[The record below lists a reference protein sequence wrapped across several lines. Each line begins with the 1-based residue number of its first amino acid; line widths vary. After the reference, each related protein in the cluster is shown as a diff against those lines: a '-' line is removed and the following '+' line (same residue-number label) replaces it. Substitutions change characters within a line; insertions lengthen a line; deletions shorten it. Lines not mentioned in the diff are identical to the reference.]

1 MMIRKQSIITLSLL
15 LCSLTSVNLI
25 MAQALAQA
33 KKEQPKL
40 EQKPEIKSETKT
52 KSETKSETK
61 PETKPA
67 PKLDSKTAVKLA
79 LKAYKDGRYG
89 EAANLLLTD
98 LKEHPDDSK
107 THYYLG
113 LALKKQ
119 GYDMSALKEL
129 EMAARLA
136 PPDMITAFAQE
147 KLEGLDKP
155 AVLPAAPAKPKDWF
169 AQMTSS
175 VTDFI
180 GLTKPVTSISPTNA
194 TTEKPASG
202 ANFEIPDL
210 FGSMK
215 DAIRSGKKMIKTA
228 SGQAPQSSRRTSG
241 PAEIMHMDEMLDL
254 VEKSKTINVPAWAS
268 HAEGLTVFSQ
278 APENIPEWDYWI
290 ARFKRSI
297 QHVLLKRLNAESTD
311 QVRGA
316 AAAIFSVD
324 RKGNLHGSIYA
335 STADSV
341 LNKCLVEAI
350 RDLNHSRI
358 LAFPANSNITGWNFQ
373 MTWNF
378 GKLLTYVRNYREQVK
393 QAAAIKELTDALAAD
408 AQIRAKILKAK
419 NEREL
424 KAKMK
429 KLAKEKD
436 LATKAKLLE
445 QKREI
450 KAEVEGHIMTKPALK
465 ELRAV
470 TLELNDINTTPGAP
484 IPEGDPFASIDD
496 NKILSWPDLN
506 R

>member
-1 MMIRKQSIITLSLL
+1 MTKFSIAVTCALT
-15 LCSLTSVNLI
+15 CSLTYVE
-25 MAQALAQA
+25 MAQG
-33 KKEQPKL
+33 QPK
-40 EQKPEIKSETKT
+40 
-52 KSETKSETK
+52 
-61 PETKPA
+61 A
-67 PKLDSKTAVKLA
+67 PVLDSKTAVKMA
-79 LKAYKDGRYG
+79 LKAYKSGKFG

-136 PPDMITAFAQE
+136 PPEMISSFAEE
-147 KLEGLDKP
+147 KLDGLDKSS
-155 AVLPAAPAKPKDWF
+155 LPVAPAKPKDWF
-169 AQMTSS
+169 SQMTTS
-175 VTDFI
+175 VTEFM
-180 GLTKPVTSISPTNA
+180 GFSKPVASKA
-194 TTEKPASG
+194 DEKPAPTQV
-202 ANFEIPDL
+202 FEMPDL

-215 DAIRSGKKMIKTA
+215 DAIRNGKKMIKTA
-228 SGQAPQSSRRTSG
+228 SGQSQSSRHSTGG

-268 HAEGLTVFSQ
+268 HTEGLTVYHQ

-335 STADSV
+335 TTADST

-358 LAFPANSNITGWNFQ
+358 LAFPASSNISGWNFQ

-378 GKLLTYVRNYREQVK
+378 GKMLAYVRNYREQAK
-393 QAAAIKELTDALAAD
+393 QREAIKQLTDVLASD
-408 AQIRAKILKAK
+408 AQLKAKILKAK

-429 KLAKEKD
+429 KLAKAKD
-436 LATKAKLLE
+436 LATKARLLE
-445 QKREI
+445 QNREI
-450 KAEVEGHIMTKPALK
+450 KAEVEGHIMTKPTIK

-470 TLELNDINTTPGAP
+470 TLELNDLNTTPGAP

>member
-1 MMIRKQSIITLSLL
+1 MLKKASLFFIAL
-15 LCSLTSVNLI
+15 TCSFY
-25 MAQALAQA
+25 MAAQAQNKTPVGEA
-33 KKEQPKL
+33 K
-40 EQKPEIKSETKT
+40 
-52 KSETKSETK
+52 
-61 PETKPA
+61 A
-67 PKLDSKTAVKLA
+67 PILDSKTAVKMA
-79 LKAYKDGRYG
+79 LKAYKAGKFG

-136 PPDMITAFAQE
+136 PPEMITSFAQE

-155 AVLPAAPAKPKDWF
+155 VLPAAPAKPKDWF

-175 VTDFI
+175 VTDFM
-180 GLTKPVTSISPTNA
+180 GLTKPTTSKPE
-194 TTEKPASG
+194 EKPATL
-202 ANFEIPDL
+202 AAFEMPDL

-215 DAIRSGKKMIKTA
+215 DAIRNGKKMIKGA
-228 SGQAPQSSRRTSG
+228 SSGGQESSRRRTGG
-241 PAEIMHMDEMLDL
+241 PAEIMHMGEMLDL
-254 VEKSKTINVPAWAS
+254 VEKSKSINVPAWAS
-268 HAEGLTVFSQ
+268 HAEGLTVYHQ

-335 STADSV
+335 TTADSI

-358 LAFPANSNITGWNFQ
+358 LAFPANSNISGWNFQ

-378 GKLLTYVRNYREQVK
+378 GKMLAYVHNYREQAK
-393 QAAAIKELTDALAAD
+393 QREAINELTALLAAD
-408 AQIRAKILKAK
+408 TQLKAKILKAK

-429 KLAKEKD
+429 KLAKQKE
-436 LATKAKLLE
+436 LATKAKLIE
-445 QKREI
+445 QTREI
-450 KAEVEGHIMTKPALK
+450 KAEVEGHIMTKPTVK

-470 TLELNDINTTPGAP
+470 TLELNDLNTTPGAP

>member
-1 MMIRKQSIITLSLL
+1 MLIKASNLLIALTLLI
-15 LCSLTSVNLI
+15 CSHTVGG
-25 MAQALAQA
+25 ALAQA
-33 KKEQPKL
+33 KPEAKPQVKL
-40 EQKPEIKSETKT
+40 EAKPEAKA
-52 KSETKSETK
+52 
-61 PETKPA
+61 A
-67 PKLDSKTAVKLA
+67 PPLDSKTAVKMA
-79 LKAYKDGRYG
+79 LKAYKSGRYG
-89 EAANLLLTD
+89 EAANLLLND

-119 GYDMSALKEL
+119 GYDMTALKEL

-136 PPDMITAFAQE
+136 PPEMISAFAEE

-155 AVLPAAPAKPKDWF
+155 AQLPTAPAKPKDWF

-175 VTDFI
+175 VTDFM
-180 GLTKPVTSISPTNA
+180 GLTKPTINKAS
-194 TTEKPASG
+194 EDKPATAAA
-202 ANFEIPDL
+202 ANFEFPDL
-210 FGSMK
+210 FGNMK
-215 DAIRSGKKMIKTA
+215 DALRHGKKMIKTA
-228 SGQAPQSSRRTSG
+228 SGHAPSSRRTSG

-254 VEKSKTINVPAWAS
+254 VEKSKSINVTAWAS
-268 HAEGLTVFSQ
+268 HAEGLTVYSQ

-335 STADSV
+335 STADSI

-378 GKLLTYVRNYREQVK
+378 GKMLAYVHNYREQVK
-393 QAAAIKELTDALAAD
+393 QAEAIKQLTDALAAD

-445 QKREI
+445 QTREI
-450 KAEVEGHIMTKPALK
+450 KAEVQGHIMTKPTVK

-470 TLELNDINTTPGAP
+470 TLELNDLNAPPGAP
-484 IPEGDPFASIDD
+484 IPSGDPFASIDD

>member
-1 MMIRKQSIITLSLL
+1 LLS
-15 LCSLTSVNLI
+15 
-25 MAQALAQA
+25 
-33 KKEQPKL
+33 
-40 EQKPEIKSETKT
+40 
-52 KSETKSETK
+52 
-61 PETKPA
+61 
-67 PKLDSKTAVKLA
+67 
-79 LKAYKDGRYG
+79 
-89 EAANLLLTD
+89 D

-119 GYDMSALKEL
+119 GLDMSALKEL

-136 PPDMITAFAQE
+136 PPEMISAFAEE
-147 KLEGLDKP
+147 KLEGLDNAKSP
-155 AVLPAAPAKPKDWF
+155 LLRAAPNKPKDWF

-180 GLTKPVTSISPTNA
+180 GLTKPETNKPTNS
-194 TTEKPASG
+194 EKPTTS

-228 SGQAPQSSRRTSG
+228 SGASSSQSSQSSHSRRTSG

-254 VEKSKTINVPAWAS
+254 VEKSKTMNVPAWAS
-268 HAEGLTVFSQ
+268 HAEGLTVYSQ
-278 APENIPEWDYWI
+278 APENTPEWDYWI

-297 QHVLLKRLNAESTD
+297 QHVLLKRLNAESTN

-316 AAAIFSVD
+316 AAAIFSID

-341 LNKCLVEAI
+341 LNKCLVGAI

-378 GKLLTYVRNYREQVK
+378 GKMLAYVRNYREQVK
-393 QAAAIKELTDALAAD
+393 QAEAIKQLADALAAD
-408 AQIRAKILKAK
+408 AQIKAKILKT
-419 NEREL
+419 
-424 KAKMK
+424 K
-429 KLAKEKD
+429 K
-436 LATKAKLLE
+436 
-445 QKREI
+445 
-450 KAEVEGHIMTKPALK
+450 
-465 ELRAV
+465 
-470 TLELNDINTTPGAP
+470 
-484 IPEGDPFASIDD
+484 
-496 NKILSWPDLN
+496 
-506 R
+506 

>member
-1 MMIRKQSIITLSLL
+1 MMIRKHSIITLSLL
-15 LCSLTSVNLI
+15 LCSLTSVNLVT
-25 MAQALAQA
+25 AQALAQA
-33 KKEQPKL
+33 KKEQPKVEPKI

-52 KSETKSETK
+52 
-61 PETKPA
+61 ETKPA

-79 LKAYKDGRYG
+79 LKAYKDGRYS

-98 LKEHPDDSK
+98 LREHPDDSK

-136 PPDMITAFAQE
+136 PPDMISAFAQE

-180 GLTKPVTSISPTNA
+180 GLTKPVSSISPTNA
-194 TTEKPASG
+194 AAEKPASG

-215 DAIRSGKKMIKTA
+215 DAIRNGKKMIKTA
-228 SGQAPQSSRRTSG
+228 SGRAPQSSRRTSG

-268 HAEGLTVFSQ
+268 HAEGLTVYPQ

-470 TLELNDINTTPGAP
+470 TLELDDINTTPGAP

>member
-1 MMIRKQSIITLSLL
+1 MSRKILIKASNFFIALSIS
-15 LCSLTSVNLI
+15 LCSLQSISQVH
-25 MAQALAQA
+25 AQV
-33 KKEQPKL
+33 KDEK
-40 EQKPEIKSETKT
+40 
-52 KSETKSETK
+52 
-61 PETKPA
+61 KPA
-67 PKLDSKTAVKLA
+67 AKLDSKATVNLA
-79 LKAYKDGRYG
+79 LKAYKAGKYG

-119 GYDMSALKEL
+119 GLDMSALKEL

-136 PPDMITAFAQE
+136 PPEMISAFAEE
-147 KLEGLDKP
+147 KLEGLDNAKSP
-155 AVLPAAPAKPKDWF
+155 LLRAAPTKPKDWF

-180 GLTKPVTSISPTNA
+180 GLTKPETNKPSNN
-194 TTEKPASG
+194 EKPTTS

-228 SGQAPQSSRRTSG
+228 SGASSSQSSQSSRSRRTSG

-254 VEKSKTINVPAWAS
+254 VEKSKTMNVPAWAS
-268 HAEGLTVFSQ
+268 HAEGLTVYSQ

-297 QHVLLKRLNAESTD
+297 QHVLLKRLNAESTN

-316 AAAIFSVD
+316 AAAIFSID

-341 LNKCLVEAI
+341 LNKCLVGAI

-378 GKLLTYVRNYREQVK
+378 GKMLAYVRNYREQVK
-393 QAAAIKELTDALAAD
+393 QAEAIKQLADALAAD
-408 AQIRAKILKAK
+408 AQIKAKILKTK

-445 QKREI
+445 QTREI
-450 KAEVEGHIMTKPALK
+450 KAEVEGHIMTKPTIK

-470 TLELNDINTTPGAP
+470 TLELNDLGTTTGAAVT
-484 IPEGDPFASIDD
+484 EGDPFASIDD

>member
-1 MMIRKQSIITLSLL
+1 MLIKASNLFVVLTLLMGSL
-15 LCSLTSVNLI
+15 NLVDV
-25 MAQALAQA
+25 ALAQ
-33 KKEQPKL
+33 
-40 EQKPEIKSETKT
+40 
-52 KSETKSETK
+52 TK
-61 PETKPA
+61 PEAKPQI
-67 PKLDSKTAVKLA
+67 KLEAKPEAKPVSPIDSKTAVKMA
-79 LKAYKDGRYG
+79 LKAYKSGRYG
-89 EAANLLLTD
+89 EAANLLLND

-119 GYDMSALKEL
+119 GYDMTALKEL

-136 PPDMITAFAQE
+136 PPEMISAFAEE

-155 AVLPAAPAKPKDWF
+155 AQLPTAPAKPKDWF

-175 VTDFI
+175 VTDFV
-180 GLTKPVTSISPTNA
+180 GLTKPAVKKASD
-194 TTEKPASG
+194 EKPAV
-202 ANFEIPDL
+202 ANFEFPDL
-210 FGSMK
+210 FGNMK
-215 DAIRSGKKMIKTA
+215 DALRHGKKMIKTA
-228 SGQAPQSSRRTSG
+228 SGHPSSSRRTSG

-268 HAEGLTVFSQ
+268 HAEGLTVYSQ

-335 STADSV
+335 STADSI

-378 GKLLTYVRNYREQVK
+378 GKMLAYVRNYREQIK
-393 QAAAIKELTDALAAD
+393 QAEAIKQLTEALAAD
-408 AQIRAKILKAK
+408 TQIRAKILKAK

-445 QKREI
+445 QTREI
-450 KAEVEGHIMTKPALK
+450 KAEVEGHIMTKPTIK

-470 TLELNDINTTPGAP
+470 TLELNDLNAPAGAP
-484 IPEGDPFASIDD
+484 IPAGDPFASIDD

>member
-1 MMIRKQSIITLSLL
+1 MMLIKASNLFIALTVT
-15 LCSLTSVNLI
+15 LCSLHSINQVH
-25 MAQALAQA
+25 AQGQGQTQV
-33 KKEQPKL
+33 KKDLLKN
-40 EQKPEIKSETKT
+40 ETKDNT
-52 KSETKSETK
+52 KEEKK
-61 PETKPA
+61 A
-67 PKLDSKTAVKLA
+67 LKLDSKTAVKLA
-79 LKAYKDGRYG
+79 LKAYKSGNYG
-89 EAANLLLTD
+89 EAANLLLND

-136 PPDMITAFAQE
+136 PPEMIGAFAAE
-147 KLEGLDKP
+147 KLEGLDKAALP
-155 AVLPAAPAKPKDWF
+155 VLPAAPAKPKDWF

-180 GLTKPVTSISPTNA
+180 GLTKPEANKPINS
-194 TTEKPASG
+194 EKPAAS

-215 DAIRSGKKMIKTA
+215 DANRSGKKMIKTA
-228 SGQAPQSSRRTSG
+228 SGASPSRRTSG

-268 HAEGLTVFSQ
+268 HAEGLTVYSQ
-278 APENIPEWDYWI
+278 APEGTPEWDYWI

-316 AAAIFSVD
+316 AAVIFSVD

-341 LNKCLVEAI
+341 LNKCLVGAI

-378 GKLLTYVRNYREQVK
+378 GKMLAYVHNYREQVK
-393 QAAAIKELTDALAAD
+393 QAEAIKQLTDALAAD

-419 NEREL
+419 SEREL

-436 LATKAKLLE
+436 LVTKAKLLE
-445 QKREI
+445 QNREI
-450 KAEVEGHIMTKPALK
+450 KAEVEGHIMTKPTIK

-470 TLELNDINTTPGAP
+470 TLELNDLNTAAGAP
-484 IPEGDPFASIDD
+484 VVDGDPFASIDD

-506 R
+506 H

>member
-1 MMIRKQSIITLSLL
+1 MMLIRASNLFIALTVI
-15 LCSLTSVNLI
+15 LCSLHSANQVH
-25 MAQALAQA
+25 AQGQGQTQVKKDQLKNEPKDNTKEEKKAL
-33 KKEQPKL
+33 
-40 EQKPEIKSETKT
+40 
-52 KSETKSETK
+52 
-61 PETKPA
+61 
-67 PKLDSKTAVKLA
+67 KLDSKTTVKLA
-79 LKAYKDGRYG
+79 LKAYKLGNYG
-89 EAANLLLTD
+89 EAANLLLND

-136 PPDMITAFAQE
+136 PPEMISAFAAE
-147 KLEGLDKP
+147 KLEGLDK
-155 AVLPAAPAKPKDWF
+155 AALPPAPAKPKDWF

-180 GLTKPVTSISPTNA
+180 GLTKPEASKPSSV
-194 TTEKPASG
+194 EKPAES
-202 ANFEIPDL
+202 ASFEIPDL

-228 SGQAPQSSRRTSG
+228 SGGTPSSSASSSRRTSG

-268 HAEGLTVFSQ
+268 HAEGLTVYTQ

-290 ARFKRSI
+290 RRFKRSI

-316 AAAIFSVD
+316 AAAIFSID

-341 LNKCLVEAI
+341 LNKCLVGAI

-378 GKLLTYVRNYREQVK
+378 GKMLAYVRNYREQVK
-393 QAAAIKELTDALAAD
+393 QAEAIKQLTDALAAD
-408 AQIRAKILKAK
+408 AQIKAKILKAK

-445 QKREI
+445 QNREI
-450 KAEVEGHIMTKPALK
+450 KAEVEGHIMTKPTIK

-470 TLELNDINTTPGAP
+470 TLELNDINTTTGAP
-484 IPEGDPFASIDD
+484 IAEGDPFASIDD

-506 R
+506 H